1 MLLVLYAAV
10 IPARVVVRHDTSI
23 GRVALLVSGLL
34 FVCAVAIWHGL
45 RWGWIG
51 AVALVFMRLSWMA
64 TAMLIST
71 PDGKVVILDLT
82 MIPLVIARAVME
94 VSLLIL
100 LLLRS
105 TRRHFRAAG

>member
-1 MLLVLYAAV
+1 VLYAAV

-71 PDGKVVILDLT
+71 PDGKVVILDLM
-82 MIPLVIARAVME
+82 MIPLVLARALME